1 MRHVLITPLMIEK
14 YAKRLV
20 DRLKSPL
27 LKGVVITG
35 SFARGE
41 AGPYSD
47 LDIWCFYN
55 ESLIKSPSLPELMGI
70 SLDMREV
77 CLKDF
82 RDVADGSKEYV
93 APCFEQLKIY
103 GETPF
108 VLPSRNEIKSGLMT
122 LLLSIDSRIKQF
134 VSPMN
139 SYELLNDLMYILR
152 IERFFATSQYPL
164 TLSELYSMQIEASD
178 RFLVELYSAFLFGHN
193 HHQRTEEEIRFAVQR
208 FVQKRLSRNS
218 LMERESD

>member
-1 MRHVLITPLMIEK
+1 MRHSLITPLMIEK

-20 DRLKSPL
+20 DRLKHPL
-27 LKGVVITG
+27 LTGVVITG

-41 AGPYSD
+41 AGPHSD

-55 ESLIKSPSLPELMGI
+55 EALIKSPSLPELTGI
-70 SLDMREV
+70 SLDVREV
-77 CLKDF
+77 CLRDF
-82 RDVADGSKEYV
+82 NEVADGSKEYV

-108 VLPSRNEIKSGLMT
+108 VLPARNEIKIGLMT
-122 LLLSIDSRIKQF
+122 LLLSIDSRLNQF
-134 VSPMN
+134 VSPIN
-139 SYELLNDLMYILR
+139 PYELLNDLMYILR

-164 TLSELYSMQIEASD
+164 TLSELYSIQFEETD
-178 RFLVELYSAFLFGHN
+178 RFLVELYSSYLFGHN
-193 HHQRTEEEIRFAVQR
+193 HQTEDEIRFAVKQ
-208 FVQKRLSRNS
+208 FVQNRLSRNS

>member
-14 YAKRLV
+14 YAKRLI
-20 DRLKSPL
+20 DRLKNPVL
-27 LKGVVITG
+27 RGVVITG

-70 SLDMREV
+70 SLDLREM

-82 RDVADGSKEYV
+82 RVVADGSKEYV

-108 VLPSRNEIKSGLMT
+108 VLPPRNAIKSGLMN
-122 LLLSIDSRIKQF
+122 LLLSADSQLKQF
-134 VSPMN
+134 VPPIN

-152 IERFFATSQYPL
+152 IERYFATSQYPL
-164 TLSELYSMQIEASD
+164 TLSELYSIQTEESD
-178 RFLVELYSAFLFGHN
+178 RSLVEVYSSFLFGHN
-193 HHQRTEEEIRFAVQR
+193 YQQRTGEEIRNAIQR
-208 FVQKRLSRNS
+208 FVEKRLSRNS
-218 LMERESD
+218 FIERESD